1 MKHLNQIGEK
11 GLNLIKEFE
20 GLRLVAYKCPA
31 GVWTIGYGHTYNVKE
46 GDVIT
51 EAKATEFLLD
61 DISNAVDIVSGS
73 TMDVELTQN
82 QFDAL
87 VSFTYNVGV
96 KNFSDSTLLR
106 KVKLNPNDPT
116 IANEFKKWIYAGKE
130 VLSGLVK
137 RRKAESELYF
147 KK

>member
-46 GDVIT
+46 GDIIT
-51 EAKATEFLLD
+51 EAQATEFLME
-61 DISNAVDIVSGS
+61 DISNAVDIVAGS

-116 IANEFKKWIYAGKE
+116 ITNEFKKWIYAGKE
-130 VLSGLVK
+130 VLSGLVR

>member
-1 MKHLNQIGEK
+1 MKHLNQIGAK

-96 KNFSDSTLLR
+96 K
-106 KVKLNPNDPT
+106 KLNPNDPT

-130 VLSGLVK
+130 VLSGLVR

>member
-1 MKHLNQIGEK
+1 MKHLNQIGAK

-51 EAKATEFLLD
+51 EAKATKFLLD

-116 IANEFKKWIYAGKE
+116 IANEFKKWIYTGKE
-130 VLSGLVK
+130 VLSGLVR

>member
-46 GDVIT
+46 GDIIT
-51 EAKATEFLLD
+51 EAQATEFLME

-87 VSFTYNVGV
+87 VSFAFNVGV
-96 KNFSDSTLLR
+96 GAFKGSTLLKKINNSATLSEIETEFR
-106 KVKLNPNDPT
+106 RWNKSGGKILDILKIRREREIKLYKG
-116 IANEFKKWIYAGKE
+116 E
-130 VLSGLVK
+130 
-137 RRKAESELYF
+137 
-147 KK
+147 

>member
-1 MKHLNQIGEK
+1 MNHLTKIGEK

-31 GVWTIGYGHTYNVKE
+31 GVWTIGYGHTYRVKE
-46 GDVIT
+46 GDIIT
-51 EAKATEFLLD
+51 EKEATAFLLD
-61 DISNAVDIVSGS
+61 DISAAEDIVAGS

-87 VSFTYNVGV
+87 VSFAYNVGA

-106 KVKLNPNDPT
+106 KVKVNPDDPT
-116 IANEFKKWIYAGKE
+116 ILNEFKKWVYAGKE
-130 VLSGLVK
+130 LLTGLVR
-137 RRKAESELYF
+137 RRKAEAELYF
-147 KK
+147 SK

>member
-1 MKHLNQIGEK
+1 MKHLNQIGAK

-46 GDVIT
+46 GDAIT
-51 EAKATEFLLD
+51 EAKATKFLLD

-116 IANEFKKWIYAGKE
+116 IANEFKKWIYTGKE
-130 VLSGLVK
+130 VLSGLVR

>member
-46 GDVIT
+46 GDIIT
-51 EAKATEFLLD
+51 EAQATEFLME
-61 DISNAVDIVSGS
+61 DISNAVDIVAGS

-106 KVKLNPNDPT
+106 KVKLIRMTLLSLMSSRNGYMRG
-116 IANEFKKWIYAGKE
+116 KKCFQD
-130 VLSGLVK
+130 L
-137 RRKAESELYF
+137 
-147 KK
+147 

>member
-46 GDVIT
+46 GDIIT
-51 EAKATEFLLD
+51 EAQATEFLME
-61 DISNAVDIVSGS
+61 DISNAVDIVAGS

-116 IANEFKKWIYAGKE
+116 IANEFKNGYMRGKRFFQ
-130 VLSGLVK
+130 GL
-137 RRKAESELYF
+137 
-147 KK
+147 

>member
-1 MKHLNQIGEK
+1 MKHLNQIGAK

-51 EAKATEFLLD
+51 KAKATEFLLD

-116 IANEFKKWIYAGKE
+116 IANEFKKWTYAGKE
-130 VLSGLVK
+130 VLSGLVR